1 MDLYPSNLM
10 WKREEGNI
18 VDLKV
23 IDWDAAHFQGEQLTN
38 HVRNRIEMSS
48 KYLSHSN
55 HSQADKV
62 YDVHLFNVI
71 TENRDD
77 VRCN

>member
-23 IDWDAAHFQGEQLTN
+23 IDWDAAHFQGEQLTDY
-38 HVRNRIEMSS
+38 VRNRIEMSR